1 MELKVVCQ
9 CGQKYK
15 FDVEPVN
22 GRMPFTINCPVCNLD
37 GTATANALIAG
48 QPAIASPAIAPPP
61 PSAPVSGG
69 LKINRPAPEPDTA
82 VAITPVAPLNSGS
95 VPPPIS
101 GIRPGMA
108 DKKSK
113 PKIEGEFSLARG
125 ILGAVFGAGV
135 GCGLMFAFWIWAHF
149 RFPLMGIAVGAA
161 AGYGARWL
169 ARGTETTM
177 GIITAVIAGASV
189 TGTFVLMYGGFALF
203 NIISIVICAGVA
215 YRLSS
220 E

>member
-15 FDVEPVN
+15 FDVEPVD
-22 GRMPFTINCPVCNLD
+22 GRMPFTVNCPVCNID
-37 GTATANALIAG
+37 GTMAANALISG
-48 QPAIASPAIAPPP
+48 QPGIALPAMASPPPI
-61 PSAPVSGG
+61 APVSSR
-69 LKINRPAPEPDTA
+69 LKINRPATEPDTA
-82 VAITPVAPLNSGS
+82 VALTPAAPANSGS
-95 VPPPIS
+95 TPPPIS
-101 GIRPGMA
+101 GLRPGLT

-113 PKIEGEFSLARG
+113 PGVEGEFSLVRG
-125 ILGAVFGAGV
+125 ILGAVLGAGV
-135 GCGLMFAFWIWAHF
+135 GCGLMLAFWLWAHF

-189 TGTFVLMYGGFALF
+189 TGTFVLMYGDFALF